1 MITKGLHLML
11 HYLRNKC
18 FLSRMLSTLFVSGL
32 VKLYYSGLTYLYI
45 DDGSSKCLDVYQDQ
59 EVLKWFA
66 AIPDML
72 LLLLFFF
79 AVVISPVRGVVDR
92 RGKMYLNQGSRKSR
106 RDARCLVFHHK
117 NLWKD
122 TRDSHCP
129 SRQESTPG
137 TWYYQPRAPSLKRLI
152 KESKPNEQSS
162 TQSATF
168 SRFILGLAEETQR
181 THNEICLFFG
191 IIFFTSVDWFFQQ
204 ITCTFR
210 FLRAIYTDLWD
221 MTKEIRGIRSSKT
234 NRVRGPLYRSPTLRY
249 IFEKK
254 IGMPEAAEG
263 AWVNERVFFKA
274 VRLERKLIAKYRRW
288 LRQNSGEID
297 QAGPPASTGSPT
309 SAFSC
314 PSGTGSLAQ
323 LASSRRH

>member
-1 MITKGLHLML
+1 MITKGLRLML
-11 HYLRNKC
+11 HYLRSKC

-32 VKLYYSGLTYLYI
+32 VKLYYSGMTYLYI

-117 NLWKD
+117 NVWKD

-168 SRFILGLAEETQR
+168 SRYILGLAE
-181 THNEICLFFG
+181 
-191 IIFFTSVDWFFQQ
+191 
-204 ITCTFR
+204 
-210 FLRAIYTDLWD
+210 
-221 MTKEIRGIRSSKT
+221 
-234 NRVRGPLYRSPTLRY
+234 
-249 IFEKK
+249 
-254 IGMPEAAEG
+254 
-263 AWVNERVFFKA
+263 
-274 VRLERKLIAKYRRW
+274 
-288 LRQNSGEID
+288 
-297 QAGPPASTGSPT
+297 
-309 SAFSC
+309 
-314 PSGTGSLAQ
+314 
-323 LASSRRH
+323 